1 MDALRFLPVTALLLA
16 ACGQAPTPDA
26 ASSALDQASLN
37 ALAVRPSNKQIAA
50 HAGDGAARPYGWDE
64 NEWENSIQALTKA
77 KAQGVRWIEVD
88 LQLNRHPSAV
98 SANSY
103 GILYMHHNRYC
114 KVIDSSGRVTGP
126 TIDIATADPAQVDR
140 CAERLE
146 NVLNSV
152 GYTGHWM
159 FEMKDDT
166 GYTVDLPKALNA
178 LLKKRGQ
185 RTTEVIT
192 SLNENMLITVRD
204 AAAYDQVKLNLTR
217 VYGATTK
224 PTNADIDRSRGLGF
238 RYVSA
243 NVNDWDQSV
252 VDYAKER
259 QLYTMGWHWELT
271 SPRDG
276 NTRGVNLGV
285 DVMITDDADLTQG
298 RQYQGCQPGCGRHD
312 HR

>member
-1 MDALRFLPVTALLLA
+1 MNALRFLPLTAVLLA
-16 ACGQAPTPDA
+16 ACGQPPAPTA
-26 ASSALDQASLN
+26 ASPQADQSRVN
-37 ALAVRPSNKQIAA
+37 ALAVRPSNREIAA
-50 HAGDGAARPYGWDE
+50 HAGDGAARPQGWDE
-64 NEWENSIQALTKA
+64 NEWENSIQALSKA
-77 KAQGVRWIEVD
+77 KTQGVRWIEVD
-88 LQLNRHPSAV
+88 LQLNRHPSAL
-98 SANSY
+98 AATPY
-103 GILYMHHNRYC
+103 GILYMHHNRSC

-126 TIDIATADPAQVDR
+126 TIDIATADPSQVDR

-146 NVLNSV
+146 NVLNSL

-159 FEMKDDT
+159 FEMKEDT
-166 GYTVDLPKALNA
+166 GYTTSLPNALNA

-192 SLNENMLITVRD
+192 SLNENMLIAVRD

-217 VYGATTK
+217 VFGATTK

-243 NVNDWDQSV
+243 NVNDWNQSV
-252 VDYAKER
+252 VDYAKAR

-276 NTRGVNLGV
+276 NARGVALGV
-285 DVMITDDADLTQG
+285 DVMITDNIADMQARG
-298 RQYQGCQPGCGRHD
+298 WR
-312 HR
+312 